1 MNHRNLCIAG
11 LGSIGSNLCSFLFGH
26 NNTSFT
32 VIDRDT
38 LTVDNIGR
46 HLLGFNYLGNNKALA
61 LCDHF
66 RNIRPDADM
75 TAICDHIE
83 NYILNSG
90 FNNGQN
96 TALFVCTGDQMSER
110 FVIDSIK
117 NGAITCPV
125 FFLWLEPYGIA
136 GHMVYINPVDGIDV
150 SRIFNENGLYV
161 NNLIEDEEYIAK
173 SDDFTERDAG
183 CNGRYA
189 LYSGND
195 VTLLLSAMY
204 SEIEKLLDQ
213 PSHSRFYRWI
223 GNINIA
229 QSNNIRLKQ
238 KESLEGGKVE
248 IEEL

>member
-1 MNHRNLCIAG
+1 MCLIR
-11 LGSIGSNLCSFLFGH
+11 
-26 NNTSFT
+26 
-32 VIDRDT
+32 ID
-38 LTVDNIGR
+38 
-46 HLLGFNYLGNNKALA
+46 
-61 LCDHF
+61 
-66 RNIRPDADM
+66 
-75 TAICDHIE
+75 E
-83 NYILNSG
+83 
-90 FNNGQN
+90 
-96 TALFVCTGDQMSER
+96 TGDRLAVNIQLAGDVPQTEFIYSVEMKDLLF
-110 FVIDSIK
+110 FVHSDHVFELCFHKAKTPISMAPFSMIFLGEFSI
-117 NGAITCPV
+117 AIYI
-125 FFLWLEPYGIA
+125 LWLEPYGIA
-136 GHMVYINPVDGIDV
+136 GHMVYINPADGIDV

-238 KESLEGGKVE
+238 KESLERGKME
-248 IEEL
+248 IEKL